1 MDKQPTPP
9 NPFANQGRPAF
20 ADGGDKSK
28 KMWAIVTTI
37 GFGIFWV
44 SLLYL
49 IAEVV
54 GPLDFVFWP
63 LVMTPLGL
71 AVGILGRMM
80 MSRKV
85 EEAR

>member
-20 ADGGDKSK
+20 EDGGNRPK
-28 KMWAIVTTI
+28 KIWAIVTTV

-49 IAEVV
+49 IAELV
-54 GPLDFVFWP
+54 GPLDIVIWP
-63 LVMTPLGL
+63 MILTPVGL
-71 AVGILGRMM
+71 AIGIFGRVM